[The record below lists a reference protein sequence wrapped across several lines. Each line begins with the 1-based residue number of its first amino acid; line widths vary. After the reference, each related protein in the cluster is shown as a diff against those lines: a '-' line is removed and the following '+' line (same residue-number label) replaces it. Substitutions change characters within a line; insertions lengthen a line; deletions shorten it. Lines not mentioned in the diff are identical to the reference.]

1 MRIKN
6 LLKLLCFVL
15 FVSITKPAAAATS
28 LLNTK
33 PTIDSVTHSD
43 SVMAQQILQRVAEI
57 QSMDKSN
64 LSSSDKA
71 KLRAEL
77 QGMRADM
84 GDHHGVYI
92 SVGAAIII
100 ILLLIL
106 ILR

>member
-6 LLKLLCFVL
+6 LLKLLCFVI
-15 FVSITKPAAAATS
+15 FITIAKPSSAATI
-28 LLNTK
+28 LINK
-33 PTIDSVTHSD
+33 PPTDSVTHAD
-43 SVMAQQILQRVAEI
+43 SVMAEHILQRVAEI

-71 KLRAEL
+71 KLRNEL
-77 QGMRADM
+77 KEMQEETS
-84 GDHHGVYI
+84 DHHGVYI